1 MFAGHFLLFAFPAG
15 TFQQAYGSSPQE
27 KQPTEIRPAKT
38 FHADKTLG
46 KYLPVDHP
54 GTAPDGHTDK
64 AYPGRNDMI
73 RAGNNICRPFRH
85 GNTVSV
91 TAKRPASHRKT
102 EPKNRGETG
111 RTRLMF
117 SAWRSCTKR
126 VRHGLPKH
134 ESGNTPTKE
143 SPTEQTAPQQPLPAY
158 PFPKRKRR
166 PHECAGGAVNP
177 RSTARRYIR
186 PPVVTVSD
194 CRIWRSPS
202 HRPEP
207 CRGSGRNI

>member
-85 GNTVSV
+85 GNTVSA

-102 EPKNRGETG
+102 EPKNRGGGPAAPGLCFPHGVPVRSGYGTVYRNTSPEIPRRRNHPPSRRHHSNRCRPILSLNASAA
-111 RTRLMF
+111 RTN
-117 SAWRSCTKR
+117 
-126 VRHGLPKH
+126 VRA
-134 ESGNTPTKE
+134 
-143 SPTEQTAPQQPLPAY
+143 AP
-158 PFPKRKRR
+158 
-166 PHECAGGAVNP
+166 
-177 RSTARRYIR
+177 
-186 PPVVTVSD
+186 
-194 CRIWRSPS
+194 
-202 HRPEP
+202 
-207 CRGSGRNI
+207 

>member
-1 MFAGHFLLFAFPAG
+1 MLFAFPAC

-64 AYPGRNDMI
+64 AHPGRNDMI

-91 TAKRPASHRKT
+91 TAKRPGSHRKT

-134 ESGNTPTKE
+134 ESGNTPTTE

-158 PFPKRKRR
+158 TQAPPARMCGRRRKSSLNSETL
-166 PHECAGGAVNP
+166 HQTAGRYCLRLPDMAVAIASSGAMP
-177 RSTARRYIR
+177 RIR
-186 PPVVTVSD
+186 SQYLSELSLSS
-194 CRIWRSPS
+194 CK
-202 HRPEP
+202 
-207 CRGSGRNI
+207 